1 MRPGLSLLFSSVS
14 PPVFL
19 LCCVG
24 VAGSACER
32 ERRLVDRGG
41 AGGRGG
47 GCGGGGAMAPPWLK
61 NSISISSGP
70 LSSKHQRAAGQQSGV
85 RLLTE
90 EIRVRDASGPSFC
103 LPIFFFLFLVSH
115 FSPKTPPNLKLP
127 PIYPGYGSLAT
138 KPEPADDRP
147 ALAPPL
153 PLSAPAS
160 GSPAS
165 LVRRLP

>member
-47 GCGGGGAMAPPWLK
+47 ACGGAGAMAPPWLK

-70 LSSKHQRAAGQQSGV
+70 FPLSTKEPLASSREFAYSPRRSGFET
-85 RLLTE
+85 RSGLPF
-90 EIRVRDASGPSFC
+90 ASQFFF
-103 LPIFFFLFLVSH
+103 FFFLFLISR
-115 FSPKTPPNLKLP
+115 LKLP
-127 PIYPGYGSLAT
+127 PT
-138 KPEPADDRP
+138 
-147 ALAPPL
+147 
-153 PLSAPAS
+153 
-160 GSPAS
+160 
-165 LVRRLP
+165 